1 MRIKQ
6 IDKVLDLLELFA
18 RQKTPLNLT
27 AVSRSLGMPKSSTF
41 NLIETL
47 LARGAIYETHPR
59 GGYYPTRRLLDLAQQ
74 AMAGDSFL
82 QLIHGELEL
91 LAARSE
97 ETVLLAARDP
107 HRTGDIVYIDAVE
120 SPALLRYFAKVGD
133 KRPIY
138 TTSSGKAILTTYVSE
153 ERRRIL
159 DSLTYTPHQVSTITD
174 PNRLAAALD
183 EAEARGW
190 CEDHAEYTP
199 DVMGLAVPIVFGE
212 RRLGLAVAGPLSRI
226 SANRRRL
233 VDLLQAAARRIHAL
247 DGPGGGP
254 VPQAAGKRTTKR
266 APAPS
271 GCS

>member
-27 AVSRSLGMPKSSTF
+27 ALSRALGMPKSSTF

-74 AMAGDSFL
+74 TMAGDSFL
-82 QLIHGELEL
+82 QLIHAELDT
-91 LAARSE
+91 LAAKSE

-107 HRTGDIVYIDAVE
+107 HKAEDIVYIDVVE
-120 SPALLRYFAKVGD
+120 PPSLLRYFARVGD

-138 TTSSGKAILTTYVSE
+138 TTSSGKAILTTYGSD
-153 ERRRIL
+153 ERRRMAA
-159 DSLTYTPHQVSTITD
+159 SFSYTAHRETTITE
-174 PNRLAAALD
+174 PARLAAALD

-212 RRLGLAVAGPLSRI
+212 RRLGLAVAGPLPRI
-226 SANRRRL
+226 VANRPKL
-233 VDLLQAAARRIHAL
+233 VDLLQSAARQIHAL
-247 DGPGGGP
+247 DGRG
-254 VPQAAGKRTTKR
+254 A
-266 APAPS
+266 
-271 GCS
+271 

>member
-1 MRIKQ
+1 VRIKQ

-27 AVSRSLGMPKSSTF
+27 ALSRALGMPKSSTF

-47 LARGAIYETHPR
+47 LARGTIYETHPR

-74 AMAGDSFL
+74 TMAGDSFL
-82 QLIHGELEL
+82 QLIHGELEA
-91 LAARSE
+91 LAAKSE

-107 HRTGDIVYIDAVE
+107 HEAGDIVYIDVVE

-138 TTSSGKAILTTYVSE
+138 TTSSGKAILTTYGPD
-153 ERRRIL
+153 ERRRML
-159 DSLTYTPHQVSTITD
+159 GSLTYTPHRENTITD
-174 PNRLAAALD
+174 PGRLAATLD

-199 DVMGLAVPIVFGE
+199 DVMGLAVPILFGE
-212 RRLGLAVAGPLSRI
+212 RRLGLAVAGPLPRI
-226 SANRRRL
+226 VANRAKL
-233 VDLLQAAARRIHAL
+233 VELLQSAALRIHAL
-247 DGPGGGP
+247 DG
-254 VPQAAGKRTTKR
+254 R
-266 APAPS
+266 
-271 GCS
+271 